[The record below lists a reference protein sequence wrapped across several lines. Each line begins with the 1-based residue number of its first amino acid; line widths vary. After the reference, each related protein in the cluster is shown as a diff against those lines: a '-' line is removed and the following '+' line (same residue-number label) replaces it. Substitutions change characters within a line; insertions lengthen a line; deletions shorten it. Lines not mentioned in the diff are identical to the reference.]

1 MIEKF
6 RLVRKTFPKD
16 LVDSKEVDLFIP
28 PPPLKVSG
36 VYGNH
41 ISVCAVVLFTSFVQR
56 NISISNS
63 YKWHIVWG
71 KQGLYNYTKWNQN
84 NYLIHM
90 LYTKNYFLL
99 LNVPR
104 HTKMLFY
111 WSMNLF
117 WKMIL
122 QSGPISVSVIW
133 FFDFFY
139 FYFFLGGRGGG
150 MGKNVLTANIVL

>member
-28 PPPLKVSG
+28 PPPPLKVSG

-41 ISVCAVVLFTSFVQR
+41 ISVCAVVLFTSFLQR
-56 NISISNS
+56 NIRISNYS

-84 NYLIHM
+84 NYLIHI

-99 LNVPR
+99 LKVPR
-104 HTKMLFY
+104 HTKMLFNG
-111 WSMNLF
+111 SIKNLF
-117 WKMIL
+117 RQKSSSYFIW
-122 QSGPISVSVIW
+122 VICI
-133 FFDFFY
+133 FFNEI
-139 FYFFLGGRGGG
+139 
-150 MGKNVLTANIVL
+150 GKLFWRQTGYCRS